1 MVNVSVTKIRNTGV
15 GKLAGMA
22 SDLKVAMTGPLFT
35 GTQPLTPVALQTL
48 ITNFT
53 GAKSAAKSGGKLAQP
68 AYITATA
75 ALIEGLVLFAHYVSK
90 IANGDI
96 LILAL
101 TPLPTTAKK
110 DFASLILAG
119 ALAAGLIS
127 KKGMIGQFITNCI
140 SFGPKVGYFAIICEG
155 GVLPAGVTLDRN
167 GQLKI
172 PLGCTMNIFCSSTSS
187 KKKTFSNLTPGVT
200 YFVYY
205 VLTYGPDTVGFIGTP
220 LEVICSN

>member
-1 MVNVSVTKIRNTGV
+1 MIKVSITKTRATGV

-22 SDLKVAMTGPLFT
+22 SDLKVAMTGPLFI
-35 GTQPLTPVALQTL
+35 GTQPFTPTAFQTL

-53 GAKSAAKSGGKLAQP
+53 STKSAAKSGGKLAQP
-68 AYITATA
+68 AYTTATA
-75 ALIEGLVLFAHYVSK
+75 ALKDGIVLYGPYIDS
-90 IANGDI
+90 IAKGDI
-96 LILAL
+96 VILAL

-127 KKGMIGQFITNCI
+127 KKGMIGQFITNCT
-140 SFGPKVGYFAIICEG
+140 SYGPKVGYFAIICEG
-155 GVLPAGVTLDRN
+155 GVLPAGVTLDRK

-187 KKKTFSNLTPGVT
+187 KKKTFSNLTPGVS